1 MSINIRVKLSP
12 NSVFQFHRQLK
23 NKRENYTVCSDCRD
37 LRARVLWRFMCVM
50 CYVRFIK
57 NRGSMLACTGGVN

>member
-37 LRARVLWRFMCVM
+37 LRARVLWRF
-50 CYVRFIK
+50 YVCKDVI
-57 NRGSMLACTGGVN
+57 CTIRQWLKGI

>member
-37 LRARVLWRFMCVM
+37 LRARVLWRFMCVKTLYAR
-50 CYVRFIK
+50 YV
-57 NRGSMLACTGGVN
+57 NG